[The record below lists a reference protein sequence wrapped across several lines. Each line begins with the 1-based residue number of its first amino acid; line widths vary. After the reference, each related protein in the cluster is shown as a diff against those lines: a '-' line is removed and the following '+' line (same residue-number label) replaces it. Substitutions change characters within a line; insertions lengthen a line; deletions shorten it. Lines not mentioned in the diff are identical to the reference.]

1 MPAKDIFHD
10 CVKHALIKDGW
21 IVTDDPLSL
30 KIGKKDLFIDLGAE
44 KILIAEKENQKIA
57 IEIKS
62 FVGTSEVEDLKN
74 ALGQYVLYEKIIK
87 RQLLERILYLAI
99 RETTYNNLFR
109 QEIGQILLEEKT
121 LKLIIFNPEK
131 EVITQWIN

>member
-1 MPAKDIFHD
+1 M
-10 CVKHALIKDGW
+10 
-21 IVTDDPLSL
+21 
-30 KIGKKDLFIDLGAE
+30 
-44 KILIAEKENQKIA
+44 LIAEKENQKIA

-87 RQLLERILYLAI
+87 RQLLDRTLYLAI
-99 RETTYNNLFR
+99 REATYNNLFR

-121 LKLIIFNPEK
+121 LKLIIFNP
-131 EVITQWIN
+131 

>member
-30 KIGKKDLFIDLGAE
+30 KIGKKDLFIDLAAE
-44 KILIAEKENQKIA
+44 KILMAEKGTEKIA
-57 IEIKS
+57 VEIKS
-62 FVGTSEVEDLKN
+62 FIGTSEVEDLKN

-87 RQLLERILYLAI
+87 HQLLDRTLYLAI
-99 RETTYNNLFR
+99 REKTFNSLFH

-121 LKLIIFNPEK
+121 LKLIIFNPDN

>member
-62 FVGTSEVEDLKN
+62 FIGTSEVEDLKN

-87 RQLLERILYLAI
+87 RQLLERILYLDI
-99 RETTYNNLFR
+99 RETTYNNLFS

-121 LKLIIFNPEK
+121 LKLIIFNPEE

>member
-30 KIGKKDLFIDLGAE
+30 KIGKKDLFIDLAAE
-44 KILIAEKENQKIA
+44 KMLIAEKENQKIA

-87 RQLLERILYLAI
+87 RQLLDRTLYLAI
-99 RETTYNNLFR
+99 REATYNNLFR

>member
-30 KIGKKDLFIDLGAE
+30 KIGKKDLFIDLAAE
-44 KILIAEKENQKIA
+44 KMLIAEKGTERIA
-57 IEIKS
+57 VEIKS

-74 ALGQYVLYEKIIK
+74 ALGQYILYEKIIK
-87 RQLLERILYLAI
+87 RQLLDRTLYLAI
-99 RETTYNNLFR
+99 RETTYNNLFS

-131 EVITQWIN
+131 EVISQWIN

>member
-62 FVGTSEVEDLKN
+62 FIGTSEVEDLKN

-99 RETTYNNLFR
+99 RETTYSNLFS

-121 LKLIIFNPEK
+121 LKLIIFNPK
-131 EVITQWIN
+131 E

>member
-1 MPAKDIFHD
+1 MSAKDIFYD

-30 KIGKKDLFIDLGAE
+30 KIGKKDLFIDLAAE
-44 KILIAEKENQKIA
+44 KILIAEKGTEKIA
-57 IEIKS
+57 VEIKS
-62 FVGTSEVEDLKN
+62 FIGTSEVEDLKN

-87 RQLLERILYLAI
+87 HQLLERILYLAI
-99 RETTYNNLFR
+99 RETTYNNLFS

-121 LKLIIFNPEK
+121 LKLIIFDPEE

>member
-30 KIGKKDLFIDLGAE
+30 KIGKKDLFVDLAAE
-44 KILIAEKENQKIA
+44 KMLIAEKENQKIA

-99 RETTYNNLFR
+99 RETTYNNLFS

-121 LKLIIFNPEK
+121 LKLIIFNPEE

>member
-30 KIGKKDLFIDLGAE
+30 KIGKKDLFIDLAAE
-44 KILIAEKENQKIA
+44 KMLIAEKGTERIA
-57 IEIKS
+57 VEINS

-74 ALGQYVLYEKIIK
+74 ALGQYILYEKIIK
-87 RQLLERILYLAI
+87 RQLLDRTLYLAI
-99 RETTYNNLFR
+99 RETTYNNLFS

-121 LKLIIFNPEK
+121 LKLIIFNPET
-131 EVITQWIN
+131 EVITKWIN

>member
-30 KIGKKDLFIDLGAE
+30 KIGKKDLFIDLAAE
-44 KILIAEKENQKIA
+44 KILIAEKGTEKIA
-57 IEIKS
+57 VEIKS

-74 ALGQYVLYEKIIK
+74 ALGIDAREIPGSFDAYSIDTPLGK
-87 RQLLERILYLAI
+87 AI
-99 RETTYNNLFR
+99 RVYTVPTASSPSTR
-109 QEIGQILLEEKT
+109 SGPPPEIAQNYGQG
-121 LKLIIFNPEK
+121 IITP
-131 EVITQWIN
+131 

>member
-30 KIGKKDLFIDLGAE
+30 KIGKKDLFIDLAAE
-44 KILIAEKENQKIA
+44 KMLIAEKGTERIA
-57 IEIKS
+57 VEIKS

-74 ALGQYVLYEKIIK
+74 ALGQYILYEKIIK
-87 RQLLERILYLAI
+87 RQLLDRTLYLAI
-99 RETTYNNLFR
+99 REKTFNSLFH

-121 LKLIIFNPEK
+121 LKLIIFNPDN

>member
-1 MPAKDIFHD
+1 MPAKDILHD

-30 KIGKKDLFIDLGAE
+30 KIGKKDLFIDLAAE
-44 KILIAEKENQKIA
+44 KMLIAEKENQKIA

-87 RQLLERILYLAI
+87 RQLLDRTLYLAI
-99 RETTYNNLFR
+99 REATYNNLFR

>member
-99 RETTYNNLFR
+99 RETTYNNLFS

-121 LKLIIFNPEK
+121 LKLIIFNPEE